1 MNERMVDQS
10 MHSEETDGII
20 SSTTYEITTI
30 YWSKFNK
37 K

>member
-10 MHSEETDGII
+10 MHSEETD
-20 SSTTYEITTI
+20 SNCRLDLQDTTI